1 MDVIKSEV
9 YSWAAETSQEHVAIE
24 ICKAWFLS
32 GERSECIKLYPMD
45 DGCGQADWQAINN
58 NRQKLFRWFDGQS
71 ARAVARTRL
80 LRNAILTA
88 LPTERRARVSGD
100 KTTYLLIILTKEVSR
115 IITAALMQERDMSQ
129 QIKSLRKV
137 LDSLESSISGV
148 DKTRARVQRGLKH
161 VNSHRNYFS
170 FLMVLEKKIAGIPT
184 RSVFAMRCPHVFAR
198 LRNAGMCSYE

>member
-1 MDVIKSEV
+1 MNEIKSEV

-24 ICKAWFLS
+24 ICKAWFVS
-32 GERSECIKLYPMD
+32 GECSEYIKLYPMD
-45 DGCGQADWQAINN
+45 DAYGQADWRAINN

-88 LPTERRARVSGD
+88 LPAERRARVSGD

-115 IITAALMQERDMSQ
+115 IITAALLQERDMSQ
-129 QIKSLRKV
+129 QINSLRKA

-148 DKTRARVQRGLKH
+148 DKTRARASTKRA
-161 VNSHRNYFS
+161 
-170 FLMVLEKKIAGIPT
+170 ET
-184 RSVFAMRCPHVFAR
+184 RQLP
-198 LRNAGMCSYE
+198 

>member
-45 DGCGQADWQAINN
+45 DGCGRADWQAINN

-148 DKTRARVQRGLKH
+148 DKTRARASTKRA
-161 VNSHRNYFS
+161 
-170 FLMVLEKKIAGIPT
+170 ET
-184 RSVFAMRCPHVFAR
+184 RQLP
-198 LRNAGMCSYE
+198 

>member
-1 MDVIKSEV
+1 MNEIKSEV

-24 ICKAWFLS
+24 ICKAWFVS
-32 GERSECIKLYPMD
+32 GECSEYIKLYPMD
-45 DGCGQADWQAINN
+45 DAYGQADWRAINN

-88 LPTERRARVSGD
+88 LPAERRARVSGD

-115 IITAALMQERDMSQ
+115 IITAALLQERDMSQ
-129 QIKSLRKV
+129 QINSLRKV
-137 LDSLESSISGV
+137 LDSLESSLNGV

-170 FLMVLEKKIAGIPT
+170 FLMVREKKCGYFDAECIRYAVST
-184 RSVFAMRCPHVFAR
+184 CFCVFA
-198 LRNAGMCSYE
+198 